1 VKKKDLLGIVNH
13 KRQTD
18 GKKLLKSA
26 TTVWDRSRP
35 RNTRS
40 IQAKQ
45 HLGKGLFCTS
55 KSPKAED
62 KDNES
67 THYQRAHVKNIK
79 LFLFKDDESTKY
91 SLLHSM
97 DDKAYVR
104 PGTSEGCEKARRI
117 KILNLANEGAKQL
130 PKYDWPETMVYQTP
144 SAHRIMTKRAMNIGS
159 EITTLVDDDNHFV
172 VVRPK
177 AFVDSS
183 GTTWASEIIRL
194 RTMHPAVFEIPLAS
208 DNTSF
213 SAEQRGSLCKIEYA
227 TFQYL
232 DMTEEEDV
240 KKVSAHDDCP
250 HRKYERNR
258 VQHLLS
264 KINNAGHI
272 EHDAD
277 NTAENVCACTKL

>member
-1 VKKKDLLGIVNH
+1 
-13 KRQTD
+13 
-18 GKKLLKSA
+18 
-26 TTVWDRSRP
+26 
-35 RNTRS
+35 
-40 IQAKQ
+40 
-45 HLGKGLFCTS
+45 
-55 KSPKAED
+55 
-62 KDNES
+62 
-67 THYQRAHVKNIK
+67 
-79 LFLFKDDESTKY
+79 
-91 SLLHSM
+91 
-97 DDKAYVR
+97 
-104 PGTSEGCEKARRI
+104 
-117 KILNLANEGAKQL
+117 
-130 PKYDWPETMVYQTP
+130 MVYQTP
-144 SAHRIMTKRAMNIGS
+144 SAHCIMTKRTMHIGS
-159 EITTLVDDDNHFV
+159 EITTLVDDDSHFV

-183 GTTWASEIIRL
+183 GTTWASEIVRL

-208 DNTSF
+208 DDTSF

-227 TFQYL
+227 VFQYL

-277 NTAENVCACTKL
+277 RLPVAIGILHDQVNHLKQCAQDLEVFLATASNPVATSDFIKIKDSCRSILATVKEIDLPRVI

>member
-1 VKKKDLLGIVNH
+1 MNY
-13 KRQTD
+13 KRQND
-18 GKKLLKSA
+18 GKKVLKSA
-26 TTVWDRSRP
+26 TTVWNRSRP

-40 IQAKQ
+40 VQAKR

-55 KSPKAED
+55 KPPKAEE

-79 LFLFKDDESTKY
+79 HFLFKDDENAKH

-104 PGTSEGCEKARRI
+104 PGTSEGCEKTRRVR
-117 KILNLANEGAKQL
+117 ILNLSNEGAKQL

-144 SAHRIMTKRAMNIGS
+144 SAHRIMTKKAVEIGS
-159 EITTLVDDDNHFV
+159 DITTLVHDDSHFV

-183 GTTWASEIIRL
+183 GTSWASEIVRL
-194 RTMHPAVFEIPLAS
+194 QTLHPEVFEIPLAKS
-208 DNTSF
+208 THPK
-213 SAEQRGSLCKIEYA
+213 QRGILYMIEYI

-232 DMTEEEDV
+232 DMTEKEDIM
-240 KKVSAHDDCP
+240 KVSANDDCA
-250 HRKYERNR
+250 HRKYERKR
-258 VQHLLS
+258 IEHLLA
-264 KINNAGHI
+264 KLDGAGSI
-272 EHDAD
+272 ECDIDRYVLIAIGMF
-277 NTAENVCACTKL
+277 LYR